1 MENKIRVISIDT
13 EDFSLDEVIGIVK
26 KELDKIVPQKI
37 PPPGQ
42 KLIDSWLTP

>member
-1 MENKIRVISIDT
+1 MYSANIVKISA
-13 EDFSLDEVIGIVK
+13 LDEVIRIVK

-42 KLIDSWLTP
+42 KLIDSWMTP